1 MGGEADVAD
10 TDYTVADQERM
21 TRATNYFAWQS
32 GLVGPHLGR
41 RVVEVG
47 CGIGNFTQRLLDR
60 EAVIAVDV
68 EAACV
73 ERLRRRYAACP
84 NVHPAVCD
92 LLSPEFR
99 ELKRFRPDS
108 CLCTS
113 VMEHTPDDAAALH
126 AMAAVLEPG
135 GRIVLLVPA
144 FPSLYGPID
153 RRLGHYR
160 RYRAAGI
167 RRLAEGAGLTV
178 RTAHY
183 LNTAGFFG
191 WWINAHVLKL
201 EAQSE
206 RQIAFFDRWLVPPMA
221 TVERM
226 VPPPFGQSVLAVL
239 EKGAGGQGPG
249 ARGRGAERVGC
260 GLRRA

>member
-1 MGGEADVAD
+1 V
-10 TDYTVADQERM
+10 TDSAYTVADQERM
-21 TRATNYFAWQS
+21 TRAKNYFTWQS
-32 GLVGPHLGR
+32 RLVSPHLGW

-47 CGIGNFTQRLLDR
+47 CGIGNFTQTLLDR
-60 EAVIAVDV
+60 ETVIAVDL

-73 ERLRRRYAACP
+73 ERLRQRYAACP
-84 NVHPAVCD
+84 NVHPVVCD

-113 VMEHTPDDAAALH
+113 VIEHTPDDAAALL

-160 RYRAAGI
+160 RYRADGI
-167 RRLAEGAGLTV
+167 RRLAERAGLAV

-183 LNTAGFFG
+183 LNTIGFFG
-191 WWINAHVLKL
+191 WWINGHILRL

-206 RQIAFFDRWLVPPMA
+206 RQIALFDRFLVPPMA
-221 TVERM
+221 ALER
-226 VPPPFGQSVLAVL
+226 VIPPPFGQSVLAVL
-239 EKGAGGQGPG
+239 EKGDQGP
-249 ARGRGAERVGC
+249 
-260 GLRRA
+260 